1 MTERYYTV
9 KKGDSLW
16 GIAKHFGYTVDQL
29 AIHNHL
35 AGKQKNLIHV
45 GQKILLPAPHNPAQA
60 PDLTLGVKV
69 VGLSGKPLANVKLK
83 LTHDGKT
90 KEMETDSQGWLHDL
104 HIQDHLQ
111 GLSIEFENY
120 EKKWQKLFKE
130 ELLPLGEK
138 ILHINTLT
146 EIFKGTTYRK
156 EGTQRTT
163 TKQAQ
168 RDIKHATP
176 QPQAIGSP
184 RKPLADVIATPIH
197 KETRTEGGQP
207 TTIVAATFTGD
218 NLALKSGNQ
227 KFRQAII
234 DMAKKH
240 GFTPHAAAAII
251 NAEAGKKEG
260 GSWIENS
267 AAGGSSARG
276 LGQFLPAA
284 WYEYIAT
291 EGTLGNAKAMEM
303 FKLKKLVA
311 MKKELYHCDEEGKEP
326 KVVSNSVRNEVLGW
340 RDNGGYSIEAILVYA
355 KRNLAALKKNGID
368 ATSLP
373 PDEQVKI
380 AYILHHEGTSGGI
393 LFLKGD
399 LFKLD
404 RKDIKIKLA
413 KQLKSGRDDGTA
425 KADARAERFDGDYA
439 KAYYYFLTNH
449 TDTNVRV
456 KQFMLNKEGFNE
468 RTAYEVLKSVAGL
481 SIEKP
486 KAANAAQNHTQA
498 AKPAAMPA
506 AKATSKEESPTLAV
520 GGVPAWN
527 NPLAHCAIRVGGYK
541 DSPRPTARNKSLFHP
556 TAATSGRGRPHTGID
571 LAAVPGTPI
580 LAVANGELFFT
591 GEINGYGKVIMLKA
605 NINDLPLAQKAYA
618 QSVGGYVHDTIYF
631 MYAHLNDI
639 AIQRKGK
646 ILPAV
651 KSGQVLGSSGNTG
664 NAVKMVL
671 VGAEAEEKFGA
682 HLHFEVRRSDSL
694 KQGEGQ
700 QMDPFPF
707 IVGCQ

>member
-16 GIAKHFGYTVDQL
+16 GIANHFGYTVDQL
-29 AIHNHL
+29 ATHNHL

-45 GQKILLPAPHNPAQA
+45 GQKILLPDPNSPGQA
-60 PDLTLGVKV
+60 PDLTLGVNV

-260 GSWIENS
+260 GIWIENS
-267 AAGGSSARG
+267 AVGGSSARG

-355 KRNLAALKKNGID
+355 KRNLVALKKNGID

-393 LFLKGD
+393 LFLSGRLSNIKPED
-399 LFKLD
+399 IAKKLSQ
-404 RKDIKIKLA
+404 
-413 KQLKSGRDDGTA
+413 QLKSRHDDGTA
-425 KADARAERFDGDYA
+425 KAAARAARFGGDYV
-439 KAYYYFLTNH
+439 KAYYYFLANH
-449 TDTNVRV
+449 TNDMVRV
-456 KQFMLNKEGFNE
+456 KQFMLNKEGFSE
-468 RTAYEVLKSVAGL
+468 RSAYDVLKTVAGL
-481 SIEKP
+481 NIEMPKEVAAKSAMPPAAAEKP
-486 KAANAAQNHTQA
+486 VA
-498 AKPAAMPA
+498 PP
-506 AKATSKEESPTLAV
+506 KEELPANSV
-520 GGVPAWN
+520 GGIPAWC
-527 NPLAHCAIRVGGYK
+527 NPLADCKIRVGGYT
-541 DSPRPTARNKSLFHP
+541 DSLENPRSARNKSLFH
-556 TAATSGRGRPHTGID
+556 ASAVGSGRGRPHTGID
-571 LAAVPGTPI
+571 LDAVLGTPI

-591 GEINGYGKVIMLKA
+591 GEVNGYGKVIMLKV
-605 NINDLPLAQKAYA
+605 NINDLPPIQKTYA
-618 QSVGGYVHDTIYF
+618 QSVGGYAHDTIYF
-631 MYAHLNDI
+631 MYAHLNNI
-639 AIQRKGK
+639 VIKRNGK
-646 ILPAV
+646 TLPAV
-651 KSGQVLGSSGNTG
+651 KVGQVLGASGNTG
-664 NAVKMVL
+664 NAEKMTE
-671 VGAEAEEKFGA
+671 VGQGRNHPFGA
-682 HLHFEVRRSDSL
+682 HLHFEVRCSNSL
-694 KQGEGQ
+694 KIGEGKQ
-700 QMDPFPF
+700 FDPLPF
-707 IVGCQ
+707 IADCK